1 MYISSPA
8 KKLDTGLGYCPISS
22 VVLYSVQNHSS
33 IRHVGPRSC
42 VLLWTIFDTIGDTF
56 IGIHITDEMDGVV
69 EPFSWTKFSG
79 SFHIKKAPL
88 GLLLFVPD
96 SQAYYLISR
105 I

>member
-96 SQAYYLISR
+96 SQA
-105 I
+105 